1 METVMETTALENAAI
16 MLEVTKGVYER
27 YGLKEE
33 VKKLRGL
40 EVTTPNSIMA
50 SLMILQ
56 SLPSDIS
63 ELVVTKQQAETA
75 LKEAG
80 IVLRAVLDS

>member
-1 METVMETTALENAAI
+1 
-16 MLEVTKGVYER
+16 
-27 YGLKEE
+27 
-33 VKKLRGL
+33 
-40 EVTTPNSIMA
+40 
-50 SLMILQ
+50 MILQ

>member
-1 METVMETTALENAAI
+1 METTALENAAI